1 MTIKVLEYVKINTV
15 NLLYLIFDKVNGYF
29 EEFNRNRYLTL
40 VPTNENKGKKIKN
53 IKNFGV
59 KSEI

>member
-40 VPTNENKGKKIKN
+40 VPTNKNKEKK
-53 IKNFGV
+53 
-59 KSEI
+59 